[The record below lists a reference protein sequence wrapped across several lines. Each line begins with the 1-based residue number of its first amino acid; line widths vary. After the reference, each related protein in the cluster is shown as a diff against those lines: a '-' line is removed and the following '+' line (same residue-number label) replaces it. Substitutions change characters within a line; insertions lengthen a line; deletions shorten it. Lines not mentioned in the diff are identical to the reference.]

1 MHDCQLSSKFWEL
14 GEVGYKN
21 GNWSGTNVKS
31 KGIVV
36 TSPSITSMAHVS
48 YSIAASCD
56 WPLDELKRL
65 KA

>member
-14 GEVGYKN
+14 GEEGCKN

-48 YSIAASCD
+48 YSVAASCD
-56 WPLDELKRL
+56 WLLDELKGL